1 MTRRPAAAGSL
12 TLAWFKSSYSTNE
25 HGSDCVEVAAAPGAV
40 HVRDSKDVRG
50 PSLGFAPDAWAAFVT
65 YAAQD

>member
-1 MTRRPAAAGSL
+1 MTRRPVAAESL

-25 HGSDCVEVAAAPGAV
+25 HGSDCVEVAAAPGVV

-50 PSLGFAPDAWAAFVT
+50 PNLGFAPDAWAAFVT